1 MVTIARLDPEGT
13 LLKVIIFLTILLTA
27 AMVCLSYFDI
37 WNISIAWSVAF
48 GVIFLGLS
56 TFFLSIEKV
65 LLFLASAVLCLLFCI
80 VSLIILVGHYLLLNS
95 NLCDTEPN
103 TALSFLV
110 GLLLLVAVAG
120 IFEFFA
126 FALVYFEKWKRAKRL
141 R

>member
-48 GVIFLGLS
+48 GVIFLGLI
-56 TFFLSIEKV
+56 TFFLSID
-65 LLFLASAVLCLLFCI
+65 LLFLASAVLSLLFCI

-95 NLCDTEPN
+95 NLCDTEPS
-103 TALSFLV
+103 TALSFLA

>member
-1 MVTIARLDPEGT
+1 MLTIAHLDPKGI
-13 LLKVIIFLTILLTA
+13 LLKVIAFFSILLTA
-27 AMVCLSYFDI
+27 VMVCLSCFDV
-37 WNISIAWSVAF
+37 WNISVAWSIGF

-65 LLFLASAVLCLLFCI
+65 LLFLATVLLCVLFCI
-80 VSLIILVGHYLLLNS
+80 VSLIILIGHYFLQHS
-95 NLCDTEPN
+95 NLCDNEPN
-103 TALSFLV
+103 IAISFWA
-110 GLLLLVAVAG
+110 GFLLLTAFAG

>member
-48 GVIFLGLS
+48 GAIFLGLS

-80 VSLIILVGHYLLLNS
+80 VSLVIFVGHYFLTHS
-95 NLCDTEPN
+95 SLCDTEPN
-103 TALSFLV
+103 TALSFLA